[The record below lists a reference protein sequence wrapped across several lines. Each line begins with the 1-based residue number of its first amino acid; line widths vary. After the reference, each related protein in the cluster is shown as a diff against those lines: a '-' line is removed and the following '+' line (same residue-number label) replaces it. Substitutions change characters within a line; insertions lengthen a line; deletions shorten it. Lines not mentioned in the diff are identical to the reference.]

1 MHFTRARTK
10 EIHFMHSK
18 LMYYPTTHPITLVYC
33 TTRLSTLS
41 HSHLSAHWISAPREI
56 DHPWAPTYLIPSWH
70 QTISPWAPTSLRSL
84 DNISLSTNLPEGA
97 RQFLPEHPTYL
108 RAPDQL
114 VSMSFA
120 TLMMGRFRS
129 KHPVMSI
136 PRSGG
141 NRTTSATIPPRIQHT
156 NSTAEHKQHCNT
168 WTAL

>member
-1 MHFTRARTK
+1 
-10 EIHFMHSK
+10 
-18 LMYYPTTHPITLVYC
+18 MYYPTTHHITLVYC

-56 DHPWAPTYLIPSWH
+56 DHSWAPTYLRALDNI
-70 QTISPWAPTSLRSL
+70 SLRAL

-97 RQFLPEHPTYL
+97 RQFLLEHPTYL

-156 NSTAEHKQHCNT
+156 NHTAIHGQHCNT
-168 WTAL
+168 